1 MKRMV
6 EQGDVGRV
14 QLFRAIWLTDEF
26 SNPSTPFDWRFDR
39 RMGGTTIADL
49 GAHLFDLAQWIVG
62 DTDEVVTRSATFVP
76 ERPSADGGKPF
87 VITVLHYCPLVA
99 ITLVC
104 KRCKLS
110 EKFLQTLLR
119 DLRLLETK
127 LLSENRDQGE
137 TENGQTSFLLAEIKQ
152 ALDNVRTS
160 LWCRMQAASGRN
172 SESDVLV
179 ERHRLQRAV
188 DMLRSPVVARH
199 NGMHN

>member
-1 MKRMV
+1 M
-6 EQGDVGRV
+6 
-14 QLFRAIWLTDEF
+14 
-26 SNPSTPFDWRFDR
+26 
-39 RMGGTTIADL
+39 
-49 GAHLFDLAQWIVG
+49 
-62 DTDEVVTRSATFVP
+62 
-76 ERPSADGGKPF
+76 
-87 VITVLHYCPLVA
+87 
-99 ITLVC
+99 
-104 KRCKLS
+104 S